1 MKVNDPKVPLHP
13 PLGGTN
19 GLAGLASEVGSLDRL
34 REEKVT
40 GLRALVATGA
50 YSANVQDVARRFLR
64 ELLEELLAGRI

>member
-19 GLAGLASEVGSLDRL
+19 GFAGLASEVGSLDRL

-40 GLRALVATGA
+40 GLRALVTTGA

>member
-13 PLGGTN
+13 PLGSTN
-19 GLAGLASEVGSLDRL
+19 GFAGLASEVGSLDRL

>member
-19 GLAGLASEVGSLDRL
+19 GFAGLASEVGSLDRL

-50 YSANVQDVARRFLR
+50 YSANVQDVARWFLR

>member
-13 PLGGTN
+13 PVGGTN
-19 GLAGLASEVGSLDRL
+19 GFAGLASEVGSLDRL

-40 GLRALVATGA
+40 ALRALMATGA